1 MVQEHRQR
9 IMFSSHRHR
18 HARGRLTD
26 GKLLSSRGDLFRGQ
40 LSDPVRAVQFR
51 VQAVDADDR
60 DLRVAKPGPYPIE

>member
-1 MVQEHRQR
+1 MAPGKFVITTQKMVADEEV
-9 IMFSSHRHR
+9 
-18 HARGRLTD
+18 LEP
-26 GKLLSSRGDLFRGQ
+26 GDEVMFRGQ